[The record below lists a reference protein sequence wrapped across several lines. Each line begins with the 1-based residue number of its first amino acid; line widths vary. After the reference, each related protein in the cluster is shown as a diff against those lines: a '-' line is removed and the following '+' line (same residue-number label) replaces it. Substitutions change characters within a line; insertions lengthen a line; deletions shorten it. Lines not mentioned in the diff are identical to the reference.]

1 MDRIVNID
9 DALCVAICRKDIMRI
24 LTAPF
29 RAIWAIITKIGRIS
43 LWLLFLPLGLWRS
56 IRHGRKKNNARL
68 LAQMKKAG

>member
-1 MDRIVNID
+1 
-9 DALCVAICRKDIMRI
+9 MRI

-29 RAIWAIITKIGRIS
+29 RAVWAIITKIGRIS

>member
-1 MDRIVNID
+1 MINID
-9 DALCVAICRKDIMRI
+9 DAPDVATYRKDTMRI

-29 RAIWAIITKIGRIS
+29 RAFWAIITKLGRIS

-68 LAQMKKAG
+68 LAQMKKTG